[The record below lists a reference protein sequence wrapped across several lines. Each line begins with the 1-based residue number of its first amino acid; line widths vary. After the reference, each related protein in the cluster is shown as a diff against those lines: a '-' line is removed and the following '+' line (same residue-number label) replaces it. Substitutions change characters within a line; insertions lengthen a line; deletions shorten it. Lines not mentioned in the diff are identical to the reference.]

1 MKSFLIMKYEMFLMR
16 LYDFV
21 VQLLLKTRCDWYP
34 KSFYQREIDELQD
47 KVWDLEEKKLDMEM
61 EYERKINQYEYWLE
75 VKEDEAADLW
85 KKLEKY
91 EPWRRDDYDY

>member
-1 MKSFLIMKYEMFLMR
+1 
-16 LYDFV
+16 
-21 VQLLLKTRCDWYP
+21 
-34 KSFYQREIDELQD
+34 
-47 KVWDLEEKKLDMEM
+47 MEM